1 MKIRIYFVVGLDS
14 LMVAAL
20 GVLAWW
26 ALRQQWQPTYKGRP
40 LSYWFSE
47 LPLTMVN
54 GRSVASAEQATDRRW
69 TSGAQREDP
78 ETSWRRFG
86 G

>member
-26 ALRQQWQPTYKGRP
+26 ALRQQWQPASMGRP

-54 GRSVASAEQATDRRW
+54 GRSVASAEQATDGRW
-69 TSGAQREDP
+69 TYGAQRENP
-78 ETSWRRFG
+78 ETPWRRFG